1 MADTTASL
9 AGPAESAGSVPPAPS
24 AAPEPPTM
32 LTQLRGMLSGE
43 IPAPPAA
50 TLIGFTMDSIE
61 PGRAV
66 FSMRADERHANPM
79 GTLHGGILCDIAD
92 AAMGCAWGSTLGAG
106 ESYTTVEL
114 KINFMRPVWRA
125 TLTAEGRV
133 IGGGRTVGLTECRVT
148 AEQGRLVAHATS
160 TLLTLRGE
168 SAQGR

>member
-1 MADTTASL
+1 MTHTAD
-9 AGPAESAGSVPPAPS
+9 PS
-24 AAPEPPTM
+24 AATTSAPATM
-32 LTQLRGMLSGE
+32 LEHLQAMLRGE
-43 IPAPPAA
+43 IPAPPVARMV
-50 TLIGFTMDSIE
+50 GFTMDSVE

-66 FSMRADERHANPM
+66 FRLEADERHANPM

-92 AAMGCAWGSTLGAG
+92 AAMGCAWGSTLGPG

-114 KINFMRPVWRA
+114 KINYMRPVWKA

-148 AEQGRLVAHATS
+148 DEKGRLVAHATS
-160 TLLTLRGE
+160 TLMTLRGE